1 LELRLRIAEPEASSN
16 RQALLDSSANY
27 VEGKLSFADAI
38 LAARRAGV
46 DDAEIAHV
54 TGLTVPMIA
63 AVLRTP

>member
-1 LELRLRIAEPEASSN
+1 VTDQH
-16 RQALLDSSANY
+16 RQALLDSSASY
-27 VEGKLSFADAI
+27 VDAKLTFADAI
-38 LAARRAGV
+38 LAARRAGT

>member
-1 LELRLRIAEPEASSN
+1 MTDQH
-16 RQALLDSSANY
+16 RQALLDSSASY
-27 VEGKLSFADAI
+27 VEGKLAFADAI

-46 DDAEIAHV
+46 VDAEIAHV